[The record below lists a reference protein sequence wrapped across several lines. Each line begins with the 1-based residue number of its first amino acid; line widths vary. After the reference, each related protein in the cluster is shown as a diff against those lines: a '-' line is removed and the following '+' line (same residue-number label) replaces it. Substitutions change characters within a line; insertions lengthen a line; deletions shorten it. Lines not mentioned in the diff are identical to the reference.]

1 MADRN
6 PARALDIV
14 QRVENLCDF
23 VEHPAI
29 REALKAVPTSMPRDL
44 GSFRFEAPLW
54 VGFGIV
60 GLWAALD
67 AFADR
72 AGLPC
77 RKCPTCLQCCL
88 PQRFDGH
95 TRGTEIDA
103 LQELDDL
110 RHLYAHN
117 YAGEVDIEYEKRRRR
132 HVLIRGQATDLTV
145 GARFDGQW
153 IPLNL
158 DHLRQYAGVA
168 RAVLQRFL

>member
-1 MADRN
+1 MADRS
-6 PARALDIV
+6 PTRALDIV

-29 REALKAVPTSMPRDL
+29 REALKALPVSMPADL

-67 AFADR
+67 AFAER
-72 AGLPC
+72 ANLP
-77 RKCPTCLQCCL
+77 RGKCPRCQKRCL
-88 PQRFDGH
+88 PQRFDG
-95 TRGTEIDA
+95 RVQASEIGA

-117 YAGEVDIEYEKRRRR
+117 YAGEADTEYGKRRR
-132 HVLIRGQATDLTV
+132 HVLVRGQATNLRV
-145 GARFDGQW
+145 GARYDGQS
-153 IPLNL
+153 ISLNL
-158 DHLRQYAGVA
+158 DHLRRYAGVA
-168 RAVLQRFL
+168 RGVLQQFL